1 MSRSVR
7 ARMASC
13 ARLRLVPPRRFRIPN
28 GCRDAEAGHGSGPQ
42 AAMPHARGSP
52 AAPMPRHERPFAF
65 TFQEFLTMIFKQSM
79 SRLAATAPAVLSALS
94 LSFLFA
100 ACDVSDPHEHD
111 EGELITSLRLVLTH
125 DASGTADT
133 VWFRDPD
140 GPGGSAPVAHDT
152 LRLTAGRA
160 YNVALAFLDESSPA
174 HVIDMTDELREEAVD
189 PQVFYTVTGPG
200 LTVAYADEDD
210 NGFPVGL
217 AAVFT
222 TTSGT
227 PGALTITLKHQP
239 GLK

>member
-1 MSRSVR
+1 
-7 ARMASC
+7 
-13 ARLRLVPPRRFRIPN
+13 
-28 GCRDAEAGHGSGPQ
+28 
-42 AAMPHARGSP
+42 
-52 AAPMPRHERPFAF
+52 
-65 TFQEFLTMIFKQSM
+65 MIFKQSM

-160 YNVALAFLDESSPA
+160 YNVALSFLDESSPA
-174 HVIDMTDELREEAVD
+174 HVIDMTDEIREEAVD
-189 PQVFYTVTGPG
+189 HQVFYTVADSGFA
-200 LTVAYADEDD
+200 VAYADEDD
-210 NGFPVGL
+210 NGLPVGL
-217 AAVFT
+217 AATFT
-222 TTSGT
+222 TFATFVAEAGPAGRT
-227 PGALTITLKHQP
+227 GALTITLKHQP
-239 GLK
+239 GLKSATSTIHTGETDVAVTFVLVMTE